1 MGFERNISVRSP
13 PTFSSVSIFT
23 TSAPMPKTPKIKT
36 ILLVA
41 NGDLRQSANEVCW
54 PAQRAMEENLAAAVA
69 SLGYKL
75 VRAHAYK
82 PAQKHGF
89 ISSQKEGMAVFAGL
103 DPQTPLIVAEAVWQ
117 YSHHLLAGLISH
129 QAPIL
134 TVANWSGTWPGLVGM
149 LNLNGSLTKA
159 GVKYSTLW
167 SENFTDDYFLTGLKS
182 WLSTGV
188 AKHQT
193 AHVKPLAKAA
203 VPPKARA
210 LAKKIADDLR
220 RNKSIM
226 GIFDEGC
233 MGMYNAIIPDELLFS
248 TGVYKERLSQ
258 SALYYGA
265 TQVPDAEARAVYD
278 WLRAKGMTFHL
289 GTDEATELTEAQ
301 VLWQC
306 KTYVAAL
313 RIADEFGCE
322 SIGIQYQQGLKD
334 LLPASD
340 LVEGILNNSDRPPVK
355 NAAGKVIRAGQ
366 PLTHFNEVDECAGLD
381 GLFTNRVH
389 AALGQPVENTLHDL
403 RWGADD
409 ASGTTSEYVWVFL
422 ISGSAPP
429 AHHIGGYKG
438 TDSLRQPPMY
448 FRLGGGTVR
457 GIAKPGEIVWSR
469 IFVEG
474 GKLKMDLGRA
484 KVITLPQ
491 AETERRWK
499 ETTVQWPIMHAV
511 TYGVSRDQMM
521 ARHKANHIQVAYANS
536 AKEADLALY
545 AKAALAA
552 ELGLEVSVCGTKA
565 DGKAL

>member
-1 MGFERNISVRSP
+1 MA
-13 PTFSSVSIFT
+13 SS
-23 TSAPMPKTPKIKT
+23 KT

-54 PAQRAMEENLAAAVA
+54 PAQHAMEQTLAAAVA
-69 SLGYKL
+69 KLGYKL
-75 VRAHAYK
+75 VRAHPYK

-89 ISSQKEGMAVFAGL
+89 IGSQKEGMAVFANI
-103 DPQTPLIVAEAVWQ
+103 DRRTPLIVAEAVWQ
-117 YSHHLLAGLISH
+117 YSHHILHGLISH
-129 QAPIL
+129 EAPIL

-167 SENFTDDYFLTGLKS
+167 SENFDDAFFTKSLATWLKTGK
-182 WLSTGV
+182 V
-188 AKHQT
+188 AHRT
-193 AHVKPLAKAA
+193 AHVKPLARTA
-203 VPPKARA
+203 VPAKAKSAAKR
-210 LAKKIADDLR
+210 LAADLR
-220 RNKSIM
+220 QRKSIM
-226 GIFDEGC
+226 GVFDEGC
-233 MGMYNAIIPDELLFS
+233 MGMFNAIIPDELLFS

-265 TQVPDAEARAVYD
+265 TQVSDAEARAVYD
-278 WLRAKGMTFHL
+278 WLVRKGMKFHL
-289 GTDEATELTEAQ
+289 GQDEATELTENQ

-322 SIGIQYQQGLKD
+322 AIGIQYQQGLKD

-355 NAAGKVIRAGQ
+355 NAAGAVIRSGQ

-381 GLFTNRVH
+381 GILTNRVH
-389 AALGQPVENTLHDL
+389 GLLGQPVENTLHDL
-403 RWGADD
+403 RWGDWD
-409 ASGTTSEYVWVFL
+409 KSGTTDEYVWVFL

-429 AHHIGGYKG
+429 AHHVGGYKG
-438 TDSLRQPPMY
+438 TDSMRQPSMY

-457 GIAKPGEIVWSR
+457 GVAKPGEIVWSR
-469 IFVEG
+469 VFVEA

-484 KVITLPQ
+484 KAIALPQ

-511 TYGVSRDQMM
+511 TYGITRDQMM

-545 AKAALAA
+545 TKAALAA
-552 ELGLEVSVCGTKA
+552 ELGLEVSLCGTKA
-565 DGKAL
+565 DGSAF